1 MSHVMPQVALHR
13 IIRDGVQIVKDN
25 VDILDDIFQ
34 YYTSEAMNADYGQSY
49 IDEIKV
55 WLTKTK
61 VPVVQAWH
69 LNMQQ
74 VPQIGIQLAQET
86 EAEDKAAIGDHWGDG
101 EDGNIGVGVFNVN
114 LDVILM
120 GNKNTDE
127 VLWLYY
133 IVNYILFKRK
143 RQAEALGLQLHTFAA
158 TDYMKDQMRM
168 PENVYSR
175 TIRFRTTVQN
185 FWDSEP
191 YLNIE
196 DMEVGV
202 TFESTAED
210 EDDITTEV
218 VIDLD
223 DE

>member
-1 MSHVMPQVALHR
+1 MAHVMPQVALHR
-13 IIRDGVQIVKDN
+13 IIQDGMQIVKDN
-25 VDILDDIFQ
+25 LVLLDDIFQ
-34 YYTSEAMNADYGQSY
+34 YYTSDPMNVDYGQSY

-55 WLTKTK
+55 WLGKTK
-61 VPVVQAWH
+61 VPVVQAWN
-69 LNMQQ
+69 LNMTA

-86 EAEDKAAIGDHWGDG
+86 EAEDKAAIGDHWGEG
-101 EDGNIGVGVFNVN
+101 EESNIGVGVFNVN

-120 GNKNTDE
+120 GTKNTDE

-143 RQAEALGLQLHTFAA
+143 RQAEELGLQLHTFTAS
-158 TDYMKDQMRM
+158 DYTKDAQRM

-191 YLNIE
+191 YIDINE
-196 DMEVGV
+196 MEVGV
-202 TFESTAED
+202 IYESTAED
-210 EDDITTEV
+210 QEDITTQ
-218 VIDLD
+218 VIVEL
-223 DE
+223 EE